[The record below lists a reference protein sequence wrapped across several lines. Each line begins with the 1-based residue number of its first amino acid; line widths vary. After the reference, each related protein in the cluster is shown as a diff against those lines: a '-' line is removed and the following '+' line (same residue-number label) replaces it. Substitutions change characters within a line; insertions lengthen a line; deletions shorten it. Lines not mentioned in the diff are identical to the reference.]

1 MTGVRSSKTNDRIS
15 AAPSFFSSK
24 KWIKLIPKTT
34 GNRKRDCAW
43 GCAWGIDTTWENLQI
58 EKHKSG
64 RRSFRSPNWFVLFD
78 QQIFSGGVYPPSA
91 TSHTISFSISN
102 SFWYYIV
109 GWLNSRGVSYSG
121 GTALWSW
128 WSSLFQKAEVVRRC
142 CTWSWTCLAALDDFD
157 VVCVQKWTKLSHGAL
172 VQLLSLILGLSSAWW
187 RIGSRR
193 NIRLCCLSM
202 QSSSLPPTLDAL
214 SMHVRRA
221 NYQAV
226 IWRRALHPGSS
237 LPGPHGYG
245 WLCKP
250 ESGDDPA
257 SHSSVEIQWM
267 TRPAAPQA
275 LLDLVECGCTSGC
288 STQRCRCR

>member
-1 MTGVRSSKTNDRIS
+1 MSWNGTNETLRKSLVSWKLSIIQRLVDWERRKLDTYSCKYLNFGHSITQ
-15 AAPSFFSSK
+15 AFFK
-24 KWIKLIPKTT
+24 KWKNSHFESWP
-34 GNRKRDCAW
+34 N
-43 GCAWGIDTTWENLQI
+43 
-58 EKHKSG
+58 
-64 RRSFRSPNWFVLFD
+64 SPVSHHRVVWISYSRLYFVR
-78 QQIFSGGVYPPSA
+78 
-91 TSHTISFSISN
+91 
-102 SFWYYIV
+102 
-109 GWLNSRGVSYSG
+109 WLNLRGVSYSG

-128 WSSLFQKAEVVRRC
+128 WSSLFQKAEVVRWC

-157 VVCVQKWTKLSHGAL
+157 VVCVQKWTKLSHGAP

-193 NIRLCCLSM
+193 NIRLCCLSL

-221 NYQAV
+221 NYQAA
-226 IWRRALHPGSS
+226 IWRRARHPGSS

-250 ESGDDPA
+250 ECGDDPA

-267 TRPAAPQA
+267 TQSCCPTGFVGPGQVRLHFGLLHTA
-275 LLDLVECGCTSGC
+275 L
-288 STQRCRCR
+288 